1 MEFTVINGEIIV
13 DHVDI
18 SYMSTSSTFMVGDIR
33 SISLTSAFETP
44 PEEMIIGVTLPIV
57 E

>member
-13 DHVDI
+13 DRIDI
-18 SYMSTSSTFMVGDIR
+18 SYLSTSSTFMVGDIR
-33 SISLTSAFETP
+33 TISLTSAFDTP
-44 PEEMIIGVTLPIV
+44 PEKVIIGVTLPFI